1 VAIVDPS
8 AGQVADECQ
17 ELAAV
22 VEAGATRSETL
33 VLNPLSTTPLAAT
46 YVVLKGD
53 SLAAIAGAEGVSL
66 ATLEAL
72 NPQLGP
78 VAGRDWNR
86 IYPGD
91 HVTIPGR
98 QPGDPPSN
106 LLVTRAPAGPPPPR
120 LVPLPQLPKN
130 ATSFQLAEYQHALKS
145 AKSINQGRVAAW
157 WTEAATEV
165 RPWQTQ
171 VAAQLRGVAGSPE
184 VASLSATRG
193 NPNVAA
199 SIEAAATTLDGL
211 PGRRVLLLLGVA
223 QSGPPAT
230 ALRLAGI
237 HLVVANLSDSA
248 AAAAWASWGRAS
260 GASVTALDPA
270 LTRLQLPSTVNS

>member
-1 VAIVDPS
+1 VAIIDHS

-17 ELAAV
+17 ELAGV

-46 YVVLKGD
+46 YVVIRGD
-53 SLAAIAGAEGVSL
+53 TLNAIAKAEGVSL

-91 HVTIPGR
+91 HVTIAGR

-106 LLVTRAPAGPPPPR
+106 LLVTRAPAGPPPPS
-120 LVPLPQLPKN
+120 LVPLPRLPRN

-145 AKSINQGRVAAW
+145 AKSINQSRVAAW
-157 WTEAATEV
+157 WTEVAREV

-171 VAAQLRGVAGSPE
+171 VATQLQGIAGSPE
-184 VASLSATRG
+184 VASRG
-193 NPNVAA
+193 TPNVAA

-230 ALRLAGI
+230 AMRLAGI
-237 HLVVANLSDSA
+237 HLVIANLSDPA
-248 AAAAWASWGRAS
+248 AAAAWARWGRES